1 MSLQLTQLSIEDFS
15 GGITDYIL
23 DAKPNQSAELQNF
36 LIDPNKKLTT
46 APGTQIFDANLF
58 QVPDGTVRV
67 CSSFTSLMYNELLLN
82 SGRRLWTPNG
92 ATWLELKGP
101 TGNPAFQYGSEAD
114 FISLSEWN
122 FHVIAASSSLS
133 LPIKMYKDGSNV
145 WQTRTAGLPELANAP
160 TVVSS
165 GGAGNAYIYAFL
177 YHYTYTVGTTV
188 FEDFGPTTLVR
199 LANIGTPDANTVN
212 ISVMPVLANGTTLNY
227 DTVAIKKYIYR
238 SQSNGTVLYKCGEVA
253 NGVTVFA
260 DTMSDATLNTQL
272 LLYTNSG
279 VLDNDP
285 PPVCKYVTTVNG
297 ITYYGYVVQDGETL
311 KNRVRQSAQDDP
323 DSCPKSNYID
333 LLDEVTGISS
343 FNDNPIFF
351 TKNHVYRIN
360 GTYSETGQGQVSYE
374 DITKTI
380 GCVSHNSIVQT
391 RDGVFWAGND
401 GFYWTDGFQFK
412 KISDSINE
420 RYKTIVG
427 TPARASKIYGTYD
440 TKDNRVYWAVSLDS
454 AHTDNDSYI
463 VLDLRWGIR
472 PDSTFTTRTNDSNF
486 SPTCITF
493 FNKQLVHGDR
503 RGYIFKH
510 DTSYRTDPE
519 INIFALPS
527 LWSTVGIVPL
537 YKSTVFNFGVPNVRK
552 WVPKILLTLQNKSNV
567 SVQIYGVNDNS
578 SKQSALKEI
587 RFRGDTVWGDPIP
600 VWGVTELFWSF
611 FNLIEEMRRFV
622 AGSLRCSFKQIIIT
636 QSFTNIYN
644 SDLYSTATVNGVAK
658 TATLTGVTYALPA
671 EIKNYY
677 IAFDNDNYT
686 KNYLITARNSNTQL
700 TFLDTGGTAPTGV
713 KKWLIRGQPKGEL
726 LDILSYIVY
735 FAPLTDQSYKTWR
748 KEQDSTGENV

>member
-1 MSLQLTQLSIEDFS
+1 MSLNLTQLPIEDFS

-23 DAKPNQSAELQNF
+23 DAQPNQASEMQNF
-36 LIDPNKKLTT
+36 LIDPNKKAIT
-46 APGTQIFDANLF
+46 APGSQIYDSAMY

-67 CSSFTSLMYNELLLN
+67 CGSFTAFQYNDLILN
-82 SGRRLWTPNG
+82 SGRRIWRPNG
-92 ATWLELKGP
+92 TFQELKGP

-114 FISLSEWN
+114 FPAMCEWN
-122 FHVIAASSSLS
+122 FHIIASTSALS
-133 LPIKMYKDGSNV
+133 LPIKMYKDGSGV
-145 WQTRTAGLPELANAP
+145 WQTRTAGLPELASP
-160 TVVSS
+160 PVVASS
-165 GGAGNAYIYAFL
+165 GGTGNAYIYAFL
-177 YHYTYTVGTTV
+177 YHYTYTVGSTV

-199 LANIGTPDANTVN
+199 VSNVGAPNANTVN
-212 ISVMPVLANGTTLNY
+212 ISAMPVLVNGTTLNY

-253 NGVTVFA
+253 NNVTTFA
-260 DTMSDATLNTQL
+260 DSMSDATLVNQL

-285 PPVCKYVTTVNG
+285 PPACKYVTTVNG

-311 KNRVRQSAQDDP
+311 KNRVRQSAPDDP
-323 DSCPKSNYID
+323 DSCPKGNYID
-333 LLDEVTGISS
+333 LPDEITGISS

-351 TKNHVYRIN
+351 TKKHVYRIN

-401 GFYWTDGFQFK
+401 GFYHTDGFNFK

-420 RYKTIVG
+420 RYKTLVS
-427 TPARASKIYGTYD
+427 TETKATRIYGTYD
-440 TKDNRVYWAVSLDS
+440 TKDNRVYWAGALDTAS
-454 AHTDNDSYI
+454 TDNDSYI
-463 VLDLRWGIR
+463 ILDLRWGIR
-472 PDSTFTTRTNDSNF
+472 PASTFTTRTNGVNF
-486 SPTCITF
+486 NPTCITF
-493 FNKQLVHGDR
+493 YNNQLIHGDR
-503 RGYIFKH
+503 RGYILKH
-510 DTSYRTDPE
+510 SSSYRTDPE
-519 INIFALPS
+519 IDIFSLPS
-527 LWSTVGIVPL
+527 TWATVGIVPL
-537 YKSTVFNFGVPNVRK
+537 YKSVVFNFGNPQIRK

-587 RFRGDTVWGDPIP
+587 RYRNDIAWGDPIP
-600 VWGVTELFWSF
+600 IWGVTDIKWSF

-636 QSFTNIYN
+636 QAFTNIYN
-644 SDLYSTATVNGVAK
+644 SDVYSSATVNGTTK
-658 TATLTGVTYALPA
+658 TATLTGTTYALPA
-671 EIKNYY
+671 DIKNYY
-677 IAFDNDNYT
+677 ISFDDDNYT

-700 TFLDTGGTAPTGV
+700 TFLDTGGTAPTGT
-713 KKWLIRGQPKGEL
+713 KKWLIRGQPKGEII
-726 LDILSYIVY
+726 DILSYVLY
-735 FAPLTDQSYKTWR
+735 FAPLTDQSFKTWR
-748 KEQDSTGENV
+748 NEQDSTGENA